1 MILRSHNIPIVS
13 VLLLNLSHCFSL
25 PLSWSQLWKCINIA
39 FASNATLR
47 TSCAFHLHLHN
58 HIDIHTTVR
67 LWRLRLWQMLC
78 SGSCAYSL
86 LSFLLS
92 SNRFS
97 SFLSP
102 VDFSFILFSHFIKL
116 YPSTIVS
123 PSIPSIFPHFLAAFS
138 TDFIF
143 PSFLPSIHLHV
154 YSPPHLPPPHNMFPA
169 PHPSPDVYQA
179 STLSS
184 ASWLMLYRH
193 HPSLRCH
200 NSAIKI
206 QSFSEIA
213 LVHHLSFWLW
223 LRDTDDTDALPRY
236 QTVWTLEAFQP
247 WRVLIVSP
255 WSLADDSSHSS
266 ILGCGGAGMFLLQVK
281 LRSH

>member
-25 PLSWSQLWKCINIA
+25 PLSWSQLWKCINIT

-58 HIDIHTTVR
+58 HTDIHTTVR

-86 LSFLLS
+86 LSFLPS

-138 TDFIF
+138 PDFIF

-154 YSPPHLPPPHNMFPA
+154 YSPPHLYVPCSSPQSRCLPSVHSVISVVTDAVPA
-169 PHPSPDVYQA
+169 PSL
-179 STLSS
+179 STVSQL
-184 ASWLMLYRH
+184 
-193 HPSLRCH
+193 CH
-200 NSAIKI
+200 QNSI
-206 QSFSEIA
+206 F
-213 LVHHLSFWLW
+213 
-223 LRDTDDTDALPRY
+223 
-236 QTVWTLEAFQP
+236 
-247 WRVLIVSP
+247 
-255 WSLADDSSHSS
+255 
-266 ILGCGGAGMFLLQVK
+266 
-281 LRSH
+281 